1 MEGRPTLQKII
12 SNTAWLCA
20 DKLIRMGFGV
30 VVGIWMARYL
40 GPERFGSLSFVLAL
54 AALFS
59 TFSTLGLDSI
69 VVRDIVR
76 DTGCSDETLGSAT
89 ALKFVGSILSIIVTV
104 ITIIIIRPGDATSF
118 WMAVLVSVCT
128 LFQAIDTI
136 DFWFQAHLSS
146 KFTVYARNLGFIAA
160 SFTRVALIMATAPL
174 AAFAAAVLVEAMVSA
189 VGLAWLY
196 HREGSRF
203 GLWRVSL
210 ERMGYLFKESW
221 PLILQGII
229 IMIYMKIDQVMLGQM
244 SGDRSVGEFSA
255 AVRLVE
261 VWYFI
266 PISLTASLFPEIIN
280 SRNLA
285 LEQYEKR
292 IQSLYDL
299 MIWMAIGMAILI
311 TIFAPFIIAVLY
323 GEQYRNAA
331 AVLSLQTWMAT
342 SVFFGV
348 ARQKWLTAEGFL
360 KDGLYVEITGM
371 VINVSVNLYL
381 IPRYGAVGASI
392 ASLVAAFGANFVM
405 AGFSRPI
412 RKSLEMY
419 LNSLLLPF
427 RLSRKAT

>member
-40 GPERFGSLSFVLAL
+40 GPDRFGALSFVLAL

-76 DTGCSDETLGSAT
+76 DRSCSDETLGSAT
-89 ALKFVGSILSIIVTV
+89 ALKFAGSIISVVVTV
-104 ITIIIIRPGDATSF
+104 ITILVIRPGDSTSL
-118 WMAVLVSVCT
+118 WMAILVSACT
-128 LFQAIDTI
+128 LFQTIDTI

-160 SFTRVALIMATAPL
+160 SLVRVALIMVEAPL
-174 AAFAAAVLVEAMVSA
+174 TAFAAAALVEAIVSA
-189 VGLAWLY
+189 IGLAWLY

-203 GLWRVSL
+203 AKWRVSL

-229 IMIYMKIDQVMLGQM
+229 IMVYMKIDQVMLGQM
-244 SGDRSVGEFSA
+244 AGDRSVGEFSA
-255 AVRLVE
+255 ATRLVE

-266 PISLTASLFPEIIN
+266 PMSLTASLFPEIIN

-285 LEQYEKR
+285 PEQYEKR

-299 MIWMAIGMAILI
+299 MIWMAIGMAVLI
-311 TIFAPFIIAVLY
+311 TIFAPFIIEVLY

-348 ARQKWLTAEGFL
+348 ARQKWLTAEGLL
-360 KDGLYVEITGM
+360 KDGLYVEIAGM
-371 VINVSVNLYL
+371 VINVSANLYL

-392 ASLVAAFGANFVM
+392 ASLVAAFGANLVM
-405 AGFSRPI
+405 SVFSGPI
-412 RKSLEMY
+412 RKSMGMY
-419 LNSLLLPF
+419 CKSLVLPF
-427 RLSRKAT
+427 RLALRLQ